1 MPTRGRRIDGLCFA
15 LPVSPR
21 SRFRSPVKSAIRVL
35 GAGPAGLA
43 AAIVLARA
51 GHSVEV
57 FERRNDCGARFGGDL
72 QGLETFSDG
81 TSVLDELRDA
91 GITIDFF
98 HKPFERGFQYNG
110 RRADLH
116 EFGAPAFYLVRRGT
130 MADAIDQS
138 LKRQA
143 LAAGVSLRFGTTL
156 PEAHAD
162 ILATGPRGQ
171 RPYAVCKGVVFRT
184 DAPDVAVAL
193 LDDAAGYKG
202 YSYLLVSD
210 GEGCLCTSLWAD
222 FDRVSHCLAEARRVL
237 LARWPMTVQDERSVG
252 GLVHFS
258 GRPRWREGAAL
269 VVGEAAGLQDF
280 LWAFGLRAA
289 LRSGVL
295 AARSLVHGFDYAVA
309 AEQVFRPLVR
319 GGIVNRFLWE
329 MGRVGRYAAPMA
341 ALRWRGAG
349 RLMREFYSYNRMQ
362 RLLFPLA
369 RGYVRAAHPHISL

>member
-1 MPTRGRRIDGLCFA
+1 MPTRGRCTSGLCFA
-15 LPVSPR
+15 IPTSPLSHLR
-21 SRFRSPVKSAIRVL
+21 SHVKTVTRVL

-51 GHSVEV
+51 GHTVEV
-57 FERRNDCGARFGGDL
+57 FERREDCGARFGGDL
-72 QGLETFSDG
+72 QGLESFSDG
-81 TSVLDELRDA
+81 TSVLDELRQV
-91 GITIDFF
+91 GIDTDFL
-98 HKPFERGFQYNG
+98 HKPFDRGFQFNG
-110 RRADLH
+110 QRADLH
-116 EFGAPAFYLVRRGT
+116 EFGGPAFYLVRRGT
-130 MADAIDQS
+130 MPDAIDQS

-143 LAAGVSLRFGTTL
+143 LAAGVRIRFGATL
-156 PEAHAD
+156 PPADAD

-193 LDDAAGYKG
+193 LDDEAGYKG

-210 GEGCLCTSLWAD
+210 GQGCLCTSLWSD
-222 FDRVSHCLAEARRVL
+222 FGRVSHCLTEARRIL
-237 LARWPMTVQDERSVG
+237 LARWPMTVHDERSVG

-258 GRPRWREGAAL
+258 GRPRWRDGGAL

-295 AARSLVHGFDYAVA
+295 AAQSLMQGHDYAVL
-309 AEQVFRPLVR
+309 AERTFRPLVR

-341 ALRWRGAG
+341 AFRWRGAG
-349 RLMREFYSYNRMQ
+349 RLMREFYSYNRVQ